1 MNTHDPIEIFQI
13 RDIPVAYNAA
23 QGFLPQDGN
32 LPCALWRSY
41 NNEFRP

>member
-13 RDIPVAYNAA
+13 RDISVAYNVA